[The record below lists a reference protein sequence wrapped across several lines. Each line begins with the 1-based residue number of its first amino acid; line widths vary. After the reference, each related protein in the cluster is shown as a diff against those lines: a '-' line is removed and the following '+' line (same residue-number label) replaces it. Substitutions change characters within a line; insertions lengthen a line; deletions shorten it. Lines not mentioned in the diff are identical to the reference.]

1 MNKNMKYQKEN
12 IELRR
17 ARVAELD
24 SHCCS
29 QRDIADKL
37 GCSIGLVNGDLKYI
51 RNRAKDKIRE
61 LIDKRLPEE
70 YNRTLAGLDSILRES
85 WAIKENATDNRER
98 MQALSLAKECYN
110 SRLEMLTNPDL
121 VEDIVRLANKG
132 KEPGLVSQDTK
143 PEEEGQEQEQE
154 EQQEQEHAD
163 SK

>member
-17 ARVAELD
+17 VRVAELD

-29 QRDIADKL
+29 QKDIADKL
-37 GCSIGLVNGDLKYI
+37 GCSIGLVNSDLQYI
-51 RNRAKDKIRE
+51 RARAKDKIRE

-70 YNRTLAGLDSILRES
+70 YNRTLAELDSILKES
-85 WAIKENATDNRER
+85 WAIKESATDNRER

-110 SRLEMLTNPDL
+110 SRLEMLTNPNV

-132 KEPGLVSQDTK
+132 NKSFVPQSN
-143 PEEEGQEQEQE
+143 EEEETETSVAVVQDQENE
-154 EQQEQEHAD
+154 
-163 SK
+163 